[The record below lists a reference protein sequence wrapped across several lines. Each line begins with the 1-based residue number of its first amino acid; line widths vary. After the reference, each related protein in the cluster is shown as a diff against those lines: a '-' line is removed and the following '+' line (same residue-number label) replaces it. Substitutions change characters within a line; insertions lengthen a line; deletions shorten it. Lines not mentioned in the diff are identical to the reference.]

1 MGGTG
6 RRGREVT
13 VSGWQV
19 GQESGVGVVLLKKKL
34 LMTLVKNGKADSIQ
48 GHCDGRRDHCNG
60 IL

>member
-1 MGGTG
+1 M
-6 RRGREVT
+6 T

-19 GQESGVGVVLLKKKL
+19 GQESGVWVVLLKKKL

-48 GHCDGRRDHCNG
+48 GHCDGRRGHCNG